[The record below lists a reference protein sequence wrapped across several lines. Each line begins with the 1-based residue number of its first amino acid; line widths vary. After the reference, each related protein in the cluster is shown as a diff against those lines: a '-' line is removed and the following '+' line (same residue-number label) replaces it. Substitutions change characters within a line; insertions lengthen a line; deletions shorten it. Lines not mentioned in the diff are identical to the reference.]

1 MAPSNM
7 RKRLVVLSGAIL
19 LAGYPYL
26 VFSVLSPR
34 WVSTLNFVLLLGFA
48 ALYLIGRQAKGSGR
62 SGRRPRSR

>member
-7 RKRLVVLSGAIL
+7 QKRLVMLLGAIL
-19 LAGYPYL
+19 LAGYAYL

-34 WVSTLNFVLLLGFA
+34 WVSTLNFVLLLGVA
-48 ALYLIGRQAKGSGR
+48 AVYLIRRRAKGLGR